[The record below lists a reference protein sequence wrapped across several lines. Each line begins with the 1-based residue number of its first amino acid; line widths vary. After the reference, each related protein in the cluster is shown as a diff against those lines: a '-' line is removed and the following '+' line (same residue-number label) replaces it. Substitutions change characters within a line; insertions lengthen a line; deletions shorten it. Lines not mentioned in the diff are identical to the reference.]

1 MLFEF
6 GVSSMVGKQS
16 TQNHIH
22 SHSIF
27 FLIKFCSLT
36 ISYIHIMYSDC
47 FVPQPLLFIPI
58 LSNPLPHP
66 WGPFPDPCL
75 VGFALWYYLI

>member
-16 TQNHIH
+16 TEPYPQPL
-22 SHSIF
+22 SF

-66 WGPFPDPCL
+66 CGPFPDPCL
-75 VGFALWYYLI
+75 LDFALWYYLI